1 MVFPDYA
8 LAFALIMGSVLFV
21 SISSSAIFHW
31 FLLLANTIVKL
42 QLRLLYILP
51 AINPTRPLP
60 RKRGTPTHL
69 LIVLGS
75 GGHTAEMLSLLADL
89 DPSSYTHRT
98 YIISSGDD
106 FSASK
111 AVDFERNLTSQPRSR
126 MNTTSDRSHETS
138 QRQTA
143 KSSSYSLH
151 FVPRARKIHQSL
163 LTAPFSCL
171 QCFIAC
177 IRLLYSPPL
186 STSSIHAHSYPD
198 LILLNGPSNS
208 VLVLLAAL
216 FLRFFAFSGTSG
228 KMRSIYVES
237 WARVKGLSLSG
248 KILVTLGAVDRVLV
262 QWEGLAEKGKGE
274 FRGCLVK

>member
-1 MVFPDYA
+1 M
-8 LAFALIMGSVLFV
+8 
-21 SISSSAIFHW
+21 
-31 FLLLANTIVKL
+31 IVEP
-42 QLRLLYILP
+42 QLRLLYVLP
-51 AINPTRPLP
+51 ATNARTPLP

-89 DPSSYTHRT
+89 DPSTYTHRT

-111 AVDFERNLTSQPRSR
+111 AVDFEHTLISPSPSR
-126 MNTTSDRSHETS
+126 INVVSDIAHETS
-138 QRQTA
+138 HGNIDIAT
-143 KSSSYSLH
+143 SSSYSLH
-151 FVPRARKIHQSL
+151 FVPRARNIHQSL
-163 LTAPFSCL
+163 FTAPFSCL

-177 IRLLYSPPL
+177 ICFLYSPPL
-186 STSSIHAHSYPD
+186 SHPSTQAHSYPD
-198 LILLNGPSNS
+198 LILLNGPSSS

-237 WARVKGLSLSG
+237 WARVNGLSLSG
-248 KILVTLGAVDRVLV
+248 KILVALGAVDRFLV
-262 QWEGLAEKGKGE
+262 QWEGLAKQGKGE
-274 FRGCLVK
+274 FRGCLVR